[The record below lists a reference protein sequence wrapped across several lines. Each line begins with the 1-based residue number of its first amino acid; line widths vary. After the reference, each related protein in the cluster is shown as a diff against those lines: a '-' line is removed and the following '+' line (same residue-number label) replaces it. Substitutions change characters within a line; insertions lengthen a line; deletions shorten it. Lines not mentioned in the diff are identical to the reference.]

1 MLKRINPDTIR
12 DIHQKIQL
20 IILLL
25 PLNLRLIYPNDP
37 DLLKLR

>member
-20 IILLL
+20 VILLL
-25 PLNLRLIYPNDP
+25 SLNLRLIYPNNP
-37 DLLKLR
+37 DLFELR